1 MHNTL
6 FTLKD
11 AFKKDIEI
19 MFGYI
24 CMGFIFGILLNASG
38 YGIFYALIMSV
49 FIYSGVM
56 QFMAVSFFSGDFSLS
71 NIFVTTLIVNMRQ
84 SFYTMIMLKE
94 IRKMDKKKR
103 FLNIFW
109 LTDETLA
116 LITTKQPHEKS
127 DRELFIF
134 FIGMINHIYWIIGCV
149 LGAAIGKLIPINTEG
164 IEFIM
169 TAIFVVIFINQ
180 WVNNNN
186 HLPAILG
193 LIIATIWLLIIGQ
206 TYFLLF
212 SILTCILIF
221 ILIKRQKGGY

>member
-1 MHNTL
+1 MNITL

-11 AFKKDIEI
+11 ACKKDIEI

-38 YGIFYALIMSV
+38 YGAFYALIMSI

-94 IRKMDKKKR
+94 IRNMNRRQR

-116 LITTKQPHEKS
+116 LITTKKPDKKS
-127 DRELFIF
+127 NKDLFIF
-134 FIGMINHIYWIIGCV
+134 FIGMLNHLYWIIGCV
-149 LGAAIGKLIPINTEG
+149 LGAAIGKFIPVNTQG

-169 TAIFVVIFINQ
+169 TAIFVVIFIDQ
-180 WVNNNN
+180 WINNNN
-186 HLPAILG
+186 HAPAIFG
-193 LIIATIWLLIIGQ
+193 LVVAIIWLLIVGQ
-206 TYFLLF
+206 TYFLLL

-221 ILIKRQKGGY
+221 SLIRKR